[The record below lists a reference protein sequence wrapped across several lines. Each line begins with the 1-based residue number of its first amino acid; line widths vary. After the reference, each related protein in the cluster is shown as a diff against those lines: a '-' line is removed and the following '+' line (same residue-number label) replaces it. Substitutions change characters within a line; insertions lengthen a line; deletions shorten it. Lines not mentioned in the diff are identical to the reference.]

1 LERDQVDGSEGRTPL
16 KPLGCHQRLNFQVLH
31 IKQLQSNREYQ
42 MSSPAVGSVAPDFE
56 LTNQHGQKVSLAS
69 FRDKKNVVVLFYPFA
84 FSGICTGELCAL
96 RDDLAPFQ
104 NDQVELLA
112 ISCDPMYSLKAF
124 ADAEKYEFSLLAD
137 FWPHGEVAKKYGVFQ
152 DERGFST
159 RGTFVI
165 DKSGVIRWSVVN
177 GPGEAR
183 DVAAYKAAL
192 AAI

>member
-1 LERDQVDGSEGRTPL
+1 
-16 KPLGCHQRLNFQVLH
+16 
-31 IKQLQSNREYQ
+31 

-124 ADAEKYEFSLLAD
+124 ADAEKYDFSLLAD
-137 FWPHGEVAKKYGVFQ
+137 FWPHGEVSKKYGVFQ
-152 DERGFST
+152 EERGFAT

-165 DKSGVIRWSVVN
+165 DKSGTIRWSIVN

-183 DVAAYKAAL
+183 ILTDYKAAL
-192 AAI
+192 AVLPTM

>member
-1 LERDQVDGSEGRTPL
+1 MSLEIGSAAPEFNL
-16 KPLGCHQRLNFQVLH
+16 K
-31 IKQLQSNREYQ
+31 
-42 MSSPAVGSVAPDFE
+42 D
-56 LTNQHGQKVSLAS
+56 QHGADISLSS
-69 FRDKKNVVVLFYPFA
+69 FKGSKNVVVMFYPFA
-84 FSGICTGELCAL
+84 FSGLCTGELCGL
-96 RDDLAPFQ
+96 RDDLGAFQ
-104 NDQVELLA
+104 NDNVQLVA
-112 ISCDPMYSLKAF
+112 ISCDPMYSLKTF
-124 ADAEKYEFSLLAD
+124 AEHEGYKFPLLAD

-152 DERGFST
+152 EERGFST